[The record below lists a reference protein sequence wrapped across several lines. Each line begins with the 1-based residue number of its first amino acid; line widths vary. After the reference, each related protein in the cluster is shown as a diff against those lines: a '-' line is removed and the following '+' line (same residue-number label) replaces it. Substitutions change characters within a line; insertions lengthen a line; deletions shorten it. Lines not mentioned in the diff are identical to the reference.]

1 MLLALSVISDQGAA
15 LGPTAYKVF
24 DERGGTI
31 GRVNSNDWVLPDPEK
46 LVSSRHAN
54 VKCIAGVFYLEDAST
69 NGTFVNGTDRR
80 VPKETPTRLQ
90 DGDRIQIGDYQILV
104 QLIDDT
110 APAVDVD
117 EPESEEPFADSLTG
131 PPAYNP
137 PPRTAQPL
145 STATLPL
152 GPSGSPAARAAAA
165 MRANSYAANG
175 GADAAKNAG
184 ANSGRYNLPPPAS
197 PPEPTV
203 VLSGTPDDLLLLLG
217 LDPQR
222 IDPAVYQQL
231 GHILRIVV
239 QGMIDVLNSR
249 AEVKSQFRMPMTNI
263 RPVENNPLKFSMN
276 ADDALHNLFIKR
288 NPGYL
293 PPTEAFRE
301 GFQDIAFHQMAMFAG
316 VRAAFNSMLAGF
328 HPDHLQAVYERK
340 LQRTNFTSWSSFL
353 NRFRYWGLY
362 RAQFEDI
369 EKNLESHFQSMFGE
383 EFAKA
388 YSEQLQQLGAAARQG
403 TR

>member
-31 GRVNSNDWVLPDPEK
+31 GRVNSNDWVLPDADK

-54 VKCIAGVFYLEDAST
+54 VKFNGGEFYLEDAST
-69 NGTFVNGTDRR
+69 NGTFLNGTQHR
-80 VPKETPTRLQ
+80 VAKEAPARLQ

-104 QLIDDT
+104 QLIDDS
-110 APAVDVD
+110 APGVDAP
-117 EPESEEPFADSLTG
+117 EEESEELPL
-131 PPAYNP
+131 PPVI
-137 PPRTAQPL
+137 PL
-145 STATLPL
+145 STATMPF

-165 MRANSYAANG
+165 MRNNAQTMGPASQS
-175 GADAAKNAG
+175 AG
-184 ANSGRYNLPPPAS
+184 ANAFAQPFAQPLPPMAMPLPAS

-203 VLSGTPDDLLLLLG
+203 NLTGKPEDLLLLLG

-222 IDPAVYQQL
+222 IDPTVYHQL
-231 GHILRIVV
+231 GLIMRIVV
-239 QGMIDVLNSR
+239 QGLIDVLNSR

-316 VRAAFNSMLAGF
+316 VRAAFNSMLASF
-328 HPDHLQAVYERK
+328 HPDHLEKVYERK
-340 LQRTNFTSWSSFL
+340 LKRTSFISFA
-353 NRFRYWGLY
+353 NRLRFWGMY
-362 RAQFEDI
+362 RAQFDDI
-369 EKNLESHFQSMFGE
+369 EKNMESHFQTMFGE